1 MTEMKIKK
9 WFIEKQ
15 KMTAQRYDIYFTFT
29 RRTDDVT
36 NQPVVED
43 DCYFLE
49 IEEILAESEKAIRV
63 KISSGDVVGSFKGWT
78 TWIPKSVI
86 EF

>member
-1 MTEMKIKK
+1 MNEMKIKT
-9 WFIEKQ
+9 WFVEKQ
-15 KMTAQRYDIYFTFT
+15 EAIAQNYNIFFTYT
-29 RRTDDVT
+29 RRTQDVCRK
-36 NQPVVED
+36 PVIED

-49 IEEILAESEKAIRV
+49 IEEILAESEKAVRV

-86 EF
+86 L